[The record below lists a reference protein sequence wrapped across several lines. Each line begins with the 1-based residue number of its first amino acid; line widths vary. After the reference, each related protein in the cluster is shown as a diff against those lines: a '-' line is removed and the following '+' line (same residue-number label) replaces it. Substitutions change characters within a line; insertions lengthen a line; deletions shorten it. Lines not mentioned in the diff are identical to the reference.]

1 MILCFFNNALNRF
14 AAKALR
20 KLHKSQ
26 KKKRALFAFLNFTIA
41 ETNRFRNVAV
51 CLNAVLQKLKHDLSK
66 IQNLSST

>member
-1 MILCFFNNALNRF
+1 MILYFFNNALNRF

-26 KKKRALFAFLNFTIA
+26 KKCALFAFLDFTIA